1 MAYLSVKADLV
12 VNDLLCMPIAFN
24 GDADGYSA
32 RSVTESI
39 SPLP

>member
-1 MAYLSVKADLV
+1 MAYLAVKADLV
-12 VNDLLCMPIAFN
+12 ANDLSGMSIVFD